1 MTSPKPHL
9 PVLLVTL
16 GDPAGVGPE
25 VTVKAVVEE
34 AANGRLIPVVV
45 GDARV
50 VEKAASKWSPD
61 WAINSVDMPLDA
73 TTAPGTIDVLDIAN
87 CDPAKFEVGE
97 IAAYTGNA
105 AYEYVVRAAELCL
118 AGDADGIVTAPLN
131 KQAMVMAGHEYDG
144 HTGLLAHLCGV
155 DTQYMILGSP
165 KLRVIHLTTHLP
177 LVDALKRIK
186 TDRIVKCGRAANEHA
201 KQLGFTRPRIA
212 VCGVNPHAGDGG
224 LFGVEETEE
233 IAPAIEI
240 LKTEGID
247 AAGPVSP
254 DSAYRLAH
262 EGAYDIVV
270 AMYHD
275 QGHIPMKLAAFS
287 EGVNVTVGLPII
299 RTSVDHG
306 TAFDIAWQ
314 GKADHANMLAAIDY
328 AYQLATGSGPGASSG
343 SISGS

>member
-1 MTSPKPHL
+1 MTSRKPHL
-9 PVLLVTL
+9 PVLLVTI

-25 VTVKAVVEE
+25 VTVKGVIEE
-34 AANGRLIPVVV
+34 AANGRLISVVV

-50 VEKAASKWSPD
+50 VEKAAREWTPN
-61 WAINSVDMPLDA
+61 WAINSIDKPLDA
-73 TTAPGTIDVLDIAN
+73 TTAPNTINVLDIAN

-131 KQAMVMAGHEYDG
+131 KQAMVMAGHDYDG

-165 KLRVIHLTTHLP
+165 KLRVIHLTTHLS
-177 LVDALKRIK
+177 LVDALKRVK
-186 TDRIVKCGRAANEHA
+186 TDRIVKCGRAANDHA
-201 KQLGFTRPRIA
+201 KQLGFANPRIA
-212 VCGVNPHAGDGG
+212 VCGVNPHSGDGG
-224 LFGVEETEE
+224 LFGVEEAEE

-240 LKTEGID
+240 LRSEGID
-247 AAGPVSP
+247 AQGPVSP

-314 GKADHANMLAAIDY
+314 GKADHRNMVAAIDY
-328 AYQLATGSGPGASSG
+328 AYRLATGSGGPGQAQ
-343 SISGS
+343 IQR

>member
-1 MTSPKPHL
+1 MKSPTSDL

-25 VTVKAVVEE
+25 VTVKGVIDELPKQRVV
-34 AANGRLIPVVV
+34 PVVV

-50 VEKAASKWSPD
+50 VKAAAARWAPEAEVVKIATPREANSSPD
-61 WAINSVDMPLDA
+61 AIN
-73 TTAPGTIDVLDIAN
+73 VLDIPN
-87 CDPAKFEVGE
+87 CDPARYEIGE

-118 AGDADGIVTAPLN
+118 VGDADGIVTAPLN
-131 KQAMVMAGHEYDG
+131 KKAMVMAGHKFDG
-144 HTGLLAHLCGV
+144 HTGLLAHLCKV

-165 KLRVIHLTTHLP
+165 KLRVIHLTTHLS
-177 LVDALKRIK
+177 LVDALKQVK
-186 TDRIVKCGRAANEHA
+186 KDRIVSCTRAANDHA
-201 KQLGFTRPRIA
+201 KQLGFANPRIA
-212 VCGVNPHAGDGG
+212 VCGVNPHSGDGG
-224 LFGVEETEE
+224 LFGVEEAEE

-240 LKTEGID
+240 LRGEGID
-247 AAGPVSP
+247 ANGPVSP
-254 DSAYRLAH
+254 DSAYRIAY
-262 EGAYDIVV
+262 EGGYDIVV

-275 QGHIPMKLAAFS
+275 QGHIPMKLIGFS
-287 EGVNVTVGLPII
+287 SGVNITHGLPII

-328 AYQLATGSGPGASSG
+328 AFRLTTGSG
-343 SISGS
+343 